1 MGKITLM
8 IPKEFFTNDFL
19 EIEVKKQLGVRG
31 DALIQHFRGEMQRI
45 HKHNKGAKIF
55 SHDMMY
61 TCKMANDKVVFTGSK
76 I

>member
-31 DALIQHFRGEMQRI
+31 DALIQHFRGEMRNV
-45 HKHNKGAKIF
+45 HKHNKNSKLF
-55 SHDMMY
+55 SHDMIY
-61 TCKMANDKVVFTGSK
+61 TCKMVEGKIVFRGSK